1 VRRPHYSLLFA
12 VGVLSVLALGGL
24 VVVGIVVILQSPMEF
39 RSVATRGIAIVMLV
53 FLGLL
58 LVRYGSLIWLAYLHS
73 VEQTADS
80 KDNRDG
86 RGTYLPPVTVI
97 LPAYNEGAVIDEAIR
112 SLLRLDYPRYEVIVV
127 DDGSTDDTAEKA
139 WKYEGEFD
147 SVRVRVYS
155 KTNGGKASA
164 LNVGLRMAAYPFVV
178 TMDGDSI
185 LAHNTL
191 RDSMHHFLREDVAA
205 VAGNVKVGNRVNL
218 LTRLQALE
226 YVEGLNIPRRAQA
239 AVRAVNIV
247 PGPVGIFRRDVV
259 LQLGGYDS
267 DTFAED
273 TDLTLKILSKG
284 WRVVYEERAIAHTE
298 APENLLDLI
307 KQRYRWTRG
316 ILQALDKHRG
326 VLWSRQGDIATRV
339 SIVNLL
345 FEILLWP
352 MFNIIGHL
360 GFSIVAL
367 AYGMPATVV
376 AWWLLITLLEVS
388 VALLA
393 VSLEEEDLSLVPMAV
408 LYRFFFIF
416 IVDVVKLFAS
426 IEEFLK
432 LEMNWGKL
440 ARTGSL
446 NARADAGR
454 PAAATTTFSRD

>member
-1 VRRPHYSLLFA
+1 MRRPHYSLLFA
-12 VGVLSVLALGGL
+12 IGLLCVLALGGL
-24 VVVGIVVILQSPMEF
+24 VVMGIVVILQSPMEF
-39 RSVATRGIAIVMLV
+39 RSMATQSIAILMLA

-58 LVRYGSLIWLAYLHS
+58 LVRYGTLVWLAYLHA

-80 KDNRDG
+80 RDNRDG
-86 RGTYLPPVTVI
+86 RGTYLPPVSVI
-97 LPAYNEGAVIDEAIR
+97 LPAFNEGPVIEEAIR
-112 SLLRLDYPRYEVIVV
+112 SLLRLDYPRYEIIIV
-127 DDGSTDDTAEKA
+127 DDGSTDETAAKA
-139 WKYEGEFD
+139 SRFEGEFD
-147 SVRVRVYS
+147 SVRVRVYGKS
-155 KTNGGKASA
+155 NGGKASA
-164 LNVGLRMAAYPFVV
+164 LNLGLRVADYPFVV

-185 LAHNTL
+185 LSSNTL

-239 AVRAVNIV
+239 AIRAVNIV

-273 TDLTLKILSKG
+273 TDLTLKILSHG
-284 WRVVYEERAIAHTE
+284 WRVVYEERAVAMTE
-298 APENLLDLI
+298 APENVLDLM

-326 VLWSRQGDIATRV
+326 VLFSRHGDIATRI

-352 MFNIIGHL
+352 AFNIFGHL

-367 AYGMPATVV
+367 AYGMPNTVV
-376 AWWLLITLLEVS
+376 AWWLLITLVEVS

-393 VSLEEEDLSLVPMAV
+393 VSLEEEDLALVPMAV

-416 IVDVVKLFAS
+416 VVDVAKLLAS

-440 ARTGSL
+440 ARTGSVQ
-446 NARADAGR
+446 AS
-454 PAAATTTFSRD
+454 TTRD

>member
-1 VRRPHYSLLFA
+1 MRKPHYSILFA
-12 VGVLSVLALGGL
+12 IGLLAVLALGAL

-39 RSVATRGIAIVMLV
+39 RSLATQSIAIMMLV
-53 FLGLL
+53 FLGMLL
-58 LVRYGSLIWLAYLHS
+58 IRYGSLVWLAYLHA

-86 RGTYLPPVTVI
+86 RGTYLPPVSII
-97 LPAYNEGAVIDEAIR
+97 LPAYNEGPVIDQAVR
-112 SLLRLDYPRYEVIVV
+112 SLLRLDYPRYEVIIV
-127 DDGSTDDTAEKA
+127 DDGSSDDTAAKA
-139 WKYEGEFD
+139 SRFEGEFD

-164 LNVGLRMAAYPFVV
+164 LNLGLRMADYPFVV

-185 LAHNTL
+185 LSENTL

-239 AVRAVNIV
+239 AIRAVNIV

-273 TDLTLKILSKG
+273 TDLTLKILAAG
-284 WRVVYEERAIAHTE
+284 WRVVYEERAVAYTE
-298 APENLLDLI
+298 APENILDLM

-316 ILQALDKHRG
+316 ILQALAKYRG
-326 VLWSRQGDIATRV
+326 VVWSRKGDAAVRI

-352 MFNIIGHL
+352 AFNIVGHL

-367 AYGMPATVV
+367 GYGMPATVV
-376 AWWLLITLLEVS
+376 AWWLLITLVEIS

-416 IVDVVKLFAS
+416 IVDVVKLLAS

-440 ARTGSL
+440 ARTGSVPAGASAAGTAL
-446 NARADAGR
+446 NTRN
-454 PAAATTTFSRD
+454 

>member
-1 VRRPHYSLLFA
+1 MRKPHYSILFA
-12 VGVLSVLALGGL
+12 IGLLAVLALGAL

-39 RSVATRGIAIVMLV
+39 RSLATQSIAILMLV
-53 FLGLL
+53 FLGMLL
-58 LVRYGSLIWLAYLHS
+58 IRYGSLVWLAYLHA

-86 RGTYLPPVTVI
+86 RGTYLPPVSII
-97 LPAYNEGAVIDEAIR
+97 LPAYNEGPVIDQAIR
-112 SLLRLDYPRYEVIVV
+112 SLLRLDYPRFEIIIV
-127 DDGSTDDTAEKA
+127 DDGSSDDTAEKA
-139 WKYEGEFD
+139 SRFEGEFD

-164 LNVGLRMAAYPFVV
+164 LNLGLRMADYPFVV
-178 TMDGDSI
+178 TMDGDSL
-185 LAHNTL
+185 LAENTL
-191 RDSMHHFLREDVAA
+191 RDSMHHFLRDDVAA

-239 AVRAVNIV
+239 AIRAVNIV
-247 PGPVGIFRRDVV
+247 PGPVGLFRRDVL

-273 TDLTLKILSKG
+273 TDLTLKILAAG
-284 WRVVYEERAIAHTE
+284 WRVVYEERAVAYTE
-298 APENLLDLI
+298 APENILDLM

-316 ILQALDKHRG
+316 ILQALDKYRG
-326 VLWSRQGDIATRV
+326 VVWSRKGDAAVRI

-352 MFNIIGHL
+352 AFNIVGHL

-376 AWWLLITLLEVS
+376 AWWLLITLVEIS

-416 IVDVVKLFAS
+416 VVDVVKLLAS

-440 ARTGSL
+440 ARTGSVQ
-446 NARADAGR
+446 ASASAAGSG
-454 PAAATTTFSRD
+454 ANTRD

>member
-1 VRRPHYSLLFA
+1 MRRPHYSILFA
-12 VGVLSVLALGGL
+12 VGLLAVLALGGL
-24 VVVGIVVILQSPMEF
+24 VVVGIVVILQAPLEF
-39 RSVATRGIAIVMLV
+39 RSMATQGIAIMMLV

-58 LVRYGSLIWLAYLHS
+58 LIRYGSLVWLAYLHS

-80 KDNRDG
+80 KDNRAG
-86 RGTYLPPVTVI
+86 RGTYLPPVSII
-97 LPAYNEGAVIDEAIR
+97 LPAYNEAAVIDDAIR
-112 SLLRLDYPRYEVIVV
+112 SLLRLDYPRYEIIVV
-127 DDGSTDDTAEKA
+127 DDGSRDDTADKA
-139 WKYEGEFD
+139 SRYEGEFD
-147 SVRVRVYS
+147 SVRVRVYRKS
-155 KTNGGKASA
+155 NGGKASA
-164 LNVGLRMAAYPFVV
+164 LNLGLQMAAYPFVL
-178 TMDGDSI
+178 TMDGDSM
-185 LAHNTL
+185 LTENTL
-191 RDSMHHFLREDVAA
+191 RDSMHHFLRDDVAA

-239 AVRAVNIV
+239 AIRAVNIV

-273 TDLTLKILSKG
+273 TDLTLKILSRG
-284 WRVVYEERAIAHTE
+284 WRVVYEERAIAITE
-298 APENLLDLI
+298 APETMLDLM

-316 ILQALDKHRG
+316 ILQALDKYRG
-326 VLWSRQGDIATRV
+326 TVWNRQGDAAVRI

-352 MFNIIGHL
+352 AFNIIGHL

-393 VSLEEEDLSLVPMAV
+393 VSLEEEDLALVPLAV

-416 IVDVVKLFAS
+416 VVDVVKLLAS
-426 IEEFLK
+426 LEEFLK

-440 ARTGSL
+440 ARTGS
-446 NARADAGR
+446 AA
-454 PAAATTTFSRD
+454 AAATAGGIGPGNQRK

>member
-1 VRRPHYSLLFA
+1 MRRPHYSLLFI
-12 VGVLSVLALGGL
+12 VGLLAVLALGAL

-39 RSVATRGIAIVMLV
+39 RSLATQSIAILMLI

-58 LVRYGSLIWLAYLHS
+58 LFRYGTLVWLAYLHA

-86 RGTYLPPVTVI
+86 RGTYLPPVSII
-97 LPAYNEGAVIDEAIR
+97 LPAFNEGPVIDEAIR
-112 SLLRLDYPRYEVIVV
+112 SLLNLDYPRYEIIVV

-139 WKYEGEFD
+139 SKYEGEFD

-155 KTNGGKASA
+155 KSNGGKASA
-164 LNVGLRMAAYPFVV
+164 LNLGLRMAAYPFVV

-185 LAHNTL
+185 L
-191 RDSMHHFLREDVAA
+191 
-205 VAGNVKVGNRVNL
+205 AGNVKVGNRVNL

-226 YVEGLNIPRRAQA
+226 YIEGLNIPRRAQA
-239 AVRAVNIV
+239 AIRAVNIV

-273 TDLTLKILSKG
+273 TDLTLKILSRG
-284 WRVVYEERAIAHTE
+284 WRVVYEERAVAYTE
-298 APENLLDLI
+298 APETILALM

-316 ILQALDKHRG
+316 ILQALDKYRAA
-326 VLWSRQGDIATRV
+326 VWSRKGDAATRI

-352 MFNIIGHL
+352 AFNIFGHL

-367 AYGMPATVV
+367 GYGMPETVI
-376 AWWLLITLLEVS
+376 AWWLLITLVEIA

-393 VSLEEEDLSLVPMAV
+393 VALEEEDLSLVPLAV

-416 IVDVVKLFAS
+416 VVDVVKLLAS
-426 IEEFLK
+426 LEEFLK

-440 ARTGSL
+440 ARTGTVS
-446 NARADAGR
+446 N
-454 PAAATTTFSRD
+454 SRS

>member
-1 VRRPHYSLLFA
+1 MRRPHYSLLFA
-12 VGVLSVLALGGL
+12 IGVLIVLALGAL
-24 VVVGIVVILQSPMEF
+24 VVVGIVVILQAPMEF
-39 RSVATRGIAIVMLV
+39 RSVATQGIALLMLV

-58 LVRYGSLIWLAYLHS
+58 FVRYGILVWLAYLHA

-86 RGTYLPPVTVI
+86 RGTYLPPVSVI
-97 LPAYNEGAVIDEAIR
+97 LPAFNEGSVIDEAIR
-112 SLLRLDYPRYEVIVV
+112 SLLRLDYPRYEIIVV
-127 DDGSTDDTAEKA
+127 DDGSSDQTADKA
-139 WKYEGEFD
+139 SRYEGDFD
-147 SVRVRVYS
+147 GVRVRVYS
-155 KTNGGKASA
+155 KSNGGKASA
-164 LNVGLRMAAYPFVV
+164 LNLGLRMASYPFIV

-185 LAHNTL
+185 LAGNTL

-247 PGPVGIFRRDVV
+247 PGPVGIFRRDIV

-273 TDLTLKILSKG
+273 TDLTLKILSRG
-284 WRVVYEERAIAHTE
+284 WRVVYEERAVAYTE
-298 APENLLDLI
+298 APENIRDLM

-316 ILQALDKHRG
+316 ILQALDKYRG
-326 VLWSRQGDIATRV
+326 IVWNRQGDAAVRI

-352 MFNIIGHL
+352 AFNIFGHL

-367 AYGMPATVV
+367 AYGMPATVI
-376 AWWLLITLLEVS
+376 AWWLLITLLEVA

-393 VSLEEEDLSLVPMAV
+393 VSLEEEDLALVPLAV

-416 IVDVVKLFAS
+416 VVDVAKLLAS
-426 IEEFLK
+426 LEEFLK
-432 LEMNWGKL
+432 LEMSWGKL
-440 ARTGSL
+440 PRTGSVK
-446 NARADAGR
+446 G
-454 PAAATTTFSRD
+454 T